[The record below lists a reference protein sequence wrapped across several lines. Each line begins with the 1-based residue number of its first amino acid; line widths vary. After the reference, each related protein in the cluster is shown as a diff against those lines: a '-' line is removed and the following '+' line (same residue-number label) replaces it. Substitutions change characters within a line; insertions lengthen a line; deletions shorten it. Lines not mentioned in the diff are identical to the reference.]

1 MARISTTNKKA
12 SIVSVVEPEAIEP
25 TEAELKA
32 IELDNAPKA
41 DYLAPEPVENL
52 IPLKES
58 AGLAPTN
65 PEQKVPQG
73 ATSNS
78 GNLRPRYDAETTPIE
93 DWAKPHAE
101 LQKFAECCKVAI
113 HLNLQSRFIVAI
125 GTWANNGRKSTLST
139 SQDSGTKGN
148 KVAPFVNIDTGENV
162 AIITLNPK
170 HITQD
175 IKWTCDEVLSRMVEL
190 HLTEDL
196 GMKVATTKGNYNE
209 LWKNNRV
216 RYGLEGYPEPDANY
230 GYAETFIQQGVWAY
244 IVENNAAPAQ
254 DTFKLLGNLIE
265 KIKTTA
271 RTQSQVKW
279 QCPSCEF
286 VLRAMPTVKD
296 KEDTEVPAHIFCG
309 NSVNHTAQGELV
321 EMLDMSD
328 TAVATRGYM
337 LVDGDMG
344 TIDNDDDASD
354 D

>member
-1 MARISTTNKKA
+1 MARLSTKA
-12 SIVSVVEPEAIEP
+12 KEASTVTAVEPTEVVEP
-25 TEAELKA
+25 TDAELKA
-32 IELDNAPKA
+32 IDLDNAPKA

-65 PEQKVPQG
+65 PVQSVPQG

-93 DWAKPHAE
+93 DWAKPHEE
-101 LQKFAECCKVAI
+101 LQKFADFYNVAL
-113 HLNLQSRFIVAI
+113 HLNLQTKFIVAI

-148 KVAPFVNIDTGENV
+148 KVAPFTNIETGENV

-170 HITQD
+170 HITQN
-175 IKWTCDEVLSRMVEL
+175 IKWTCDEVASRMAEL
-190 HLTEDL
+190 KLTQDD
-196 GMKVATTKGNYNE
+196 GIKVATTKGNYNE
-209 LWKNNRV
+209 LWKNHRL
-216 RYGLEGYPEPDANY
+216 RFGLEGYPEPDANY

-244 IVENNAAPAQ
+244 ILENDAAPAE

-309 NSVNHTAQGELV
+309 NSVNHGAVDELV

-337 LVDGDMG
+337 LVDGD
-344 TIDNDDDASD
+344 NDDASD